1 MVFKE
6 CVGELCAAHG
16 GPVGVSSGTPGV
28 EVHGLL
34 YLGDFVHYYAGA
46 AEVVFEDI
54 VFCFGGL
61 GAAAVEH
68 LFYHDIAEGAFPFFA
83 AVGVGDLL
91 YRAYV
96 KCVGNTAVSGVGVGA
111 AIAASVWPIF
121 KFNFVAAFDD
131 LAGFIKAGVADGSAI
146 AANIVAI
153 GVIGVAVSSGAGDRM
168 GAGCACAVAVTAHI
182 GLVGDIADGVVVVRQ
197 ATANRRESSL

>member
-6 CVGELCAAHG
+6 CVGEFCAAHG

-34 YLGDFVHYYAGA
+34 YLGDFVHDNAGA

-68 LFYHDIAEGAFPFFA
+68 LFYHDITDGAFPLFA
-83 AVGVGDLL
+83 AVGVGDFF
-91 YRAYV
+91 
-96 KCVGNTAVSGVGVGA
+96 NTADIQGVGDTSIAGVGVGA
-111 AIAASVWPIF
+111 AVAASVWPVL

-131 LAGFIKAGVADGSAI
+131 LAGFVEAGVADGAAVSAD
-146 AANIVAI
+146 IVAI
-153 GVIGVAVSSGAGDRM
+153 GVVAIGLTTGAGDGM
-168 GAGCACAVAVTAHI
+168 GAGIACAVAVTAHI
-182 GLVGDIADGVVVVRQ
+182 RFVGDIADGVVG
-197 ATANRRESSL
+197 

>member
-54 VFCFGGL
+54 VFCFGGF
-61 GAAAVEH
+61 GARTIKVVLDHEVAN
-68 LFYHDIAEGAFPFFA
+68 GAFPFFA

-111 AIAASVWPIF
+111 AIAASVWPVL

-131 LAGFIKAGVADGSAI
+131 LAGFVEAGVADCAAI
-146 AANIVAI
+146 ATGVVAI
-153 GVIGVAVSSGAGDRM
+153 GVVGVGLAAGAGDGM
-168 GAGCACAVAVTAHI
+168 GAGCACAIAVVAHI
-182 GLVGDIADGVVVVRQ
+182 GLVGDIADGIVG
-197 ATANRRESSL
+197 

>member
-16 GPVGVSSGTPGV
+16 GPVGVSSGTPGI

-34 YLGDFVHYYAGA
+34 YLGDFVHDNAGA
-46 AEVVFEDI
+46 AEGVFEDI

-68 LFYHDIAEGAFPFFA
+68 LFNHDITDGALPLFA
-83 AVGVGDLL
+83 AVGVGDFF

-96 KCVGNTAVSGVGVGA
+96 KRVGDTSIAGVGVGA
-111 AIAASVWPIF
+111 AVAASVWPVL
-121 KFNFVAAFDD
+121 KFYFVAAFDD
-131 LAGFIKAGVADGSAI
+131 LAGFVEAGVADGAAVSADI
-146 AANIVAI
+146 VAVGVVAI
-153 GVIGVAVSSGAGDRM
+153 GLTTGAGDGM
-168 GAGCACAVAVTAHI
+168 GAGIACAVAVVADITF
-182 GLVGDIADGVVVVRQ
+182 VGDIADGVVD
-197 ATANRRESSL
+197 